1 MDDGKIAHITPASNM
16 HTCMKCGQV
25 YTSEEMVTLRSC
37 VICGGTTFLFKA
49 KSVRRGDVAVNEKTV
64 ASDVKVL
71 DNGIF
76 ELNIASMAQHEPV
89 VIEGDEGV
97 FFIKFPKK
105 K

>member
-1 MDDGKIAHITPASNM
+1 MVKDDIVKNEHVCLS
-16 HTCMKCGQV
+16 CGRV
-25 YTSEEMVTLRSC
+25 YTSEQMVTLKSC
-37 VICGGTTFLFKA
+37 DTCGGTTFLFKT
-49 KSVRRGDVAVNEKTV
+49 KHVKPTNERIM
-64 ASDVKVL
+64 SDVKVL

-89 VIEGDEGV
+89 IIEGDEGV